1 MQVPFTARMVKAGAM
16 ALKAVVPG
24 IPKTVKDRELLEED
38 LRRIG
43 CHGFLGKPWGL
54 RMEDLVAELLGGKDN
69 RWDGTVRQAPE
80 KWTVKEWRKVYG
92 FGRGG
97 EGMASRTD
105 QFIDG
110 MFSGRVN
117 PKDGYAVADCK
128 DPRVKRV
135 LEFLVPL
142 LYSEKPTRVTIT
154 VGNTI
159 FGALSGERPVDW
171 GIVVK
176 DLVQRLLSGME
187 KSKATPI
194 CPYVFHLYHSHELLL
209 PAEKKEYRIQEAL
222 AKHNVESEEDED
234 PASPANPDKEE
245 STDDS
250 ECESLTPS
258 EIWEIQKQ
266 EAARLKKSPI
276 NRRKQPPAPKDL
288 VSSKRKSP
296 TPMDAVEQNYQTI
309 AVTCKEIRA
318 RERERE
324 ALIQEV
330 CHRLGNVRPDEL
342 VEAIEHL
349 PSQKRMEELEAK
361 VSFLQEKSKK
371 ATKELKEE
379 KELHRKAMDKLNLS
393 LAFNQKLEA
402 YVGNIG
408 DVVNK
413 AQLFDAN
420 LAQHP
425 VTAKKVIPVLVDFA
439 DKMEELLDE
448 MRVLFDGL
456 LLEVPPL
463 AAENLPNIS
472 SETPSLTD
480 WGKDAATET
489 PTKPDQSG
497 PSELRREEVAP
508 ARPEPPHSP
517 RMRLAGDS
525 APTREVL
532 VEPIVGEVIRELEEE
547 EGASLDVLTPT
558 QPARIDV
565 VQTGPEEPMAE
576 RMRELPTPP
585 LGPTPESISL
595 ATPVSLVR
603 PSFLKQMETIMKTP
617 FKTPGQGPSFRLPVS
632 SPIPASIGTDTQET
646 SEVSGSIRS
655 TDRGTETTSLA
666 PRVTRSA
673 PKQTPGSSPRPK
685 RAYVSPSKGSSSKI
699 RR

>member
-1 MQVPFTARMVKAGAM
+1 
-16 ALKAVVPG
+16 
-24 IPKTVKDRELLEED
+24 
-38 LRRIG
+38 
-43 CHGFLGKPWGL
+43 
-54 RMEDLVAELLGGKDN
+54 
-69 RWDGTVRQAPE
+69 
-80 KWTVKEWRKVYG
+80 
-92 FGRGG
+92 
-97 EGMASRTD
+97 MASRTD
-105 QFIDG
+105 RFIDG

-128 DPRVKRV
+128 DPRVKKV

-142 LYSEKPTRVTIT
+142 LYPEKPTRVTIT

-159 FGALSGERPVDW
+159 FGALSGERPVDL

-176 DLVQRLLSGME
+176 DLVQRLLSRMR
-187 KSKATPI
+187 KSKATSI
-194 CPYVFHLYHSHELLL
+194 YPYVFHLYHSHELLL
-209 PAEKKEYRIQEAL
+209 PAEKKEYRIQEAF

-258 EIWEIQKQ
+258 EIREIQKQ

-288 VSSKRKSP
+288 VSSERKSP
-296 TPMDAVEQNYQTI
+296 TPMDAVERNYQTI
-309 AVTCKEIRA
+309 AVTCREIRA

-361 VSFLQEKSKK
+361 VSFLQEKFKK
-371 ATKELKEE
+371 ATEELKEE
-379 KELHRKAMDKLNLS
+379 KELHRKAVDKLNLS

-413 AQLFDAN
+413 AHLFDAN

-439 DKMEELLDE
+439 NKMEELLDK
-448 MRVLFDGL
+448 MRVLFDRL
-456 LLEVPPL
+456 LPEVPPL
-463 AAENLPNIS
+463 AAENLPDIS
-472 SETPSLTD
+472 REIPSLTG
-480 WGKDAATET
+480 WGKDAATKT
-489 PTKPDQSG
+489 PTKLDQPG
-497 PSELRREEVAP
+497 PSEPRREEVAP

-517 RMRLAGDS
+517 RTCLAGDS
-525 APTREVL
+525 VPTREVL
-532 VEPIVGEVIRELEEE
+532 VESIVGKVIKELEEE

-558 QPARIDV
+558 RPAQIDV
-565 VQTGPEEPMAE
+565 IQTRPEEPMAE

-585 LGPTPESISL
+585 SGPTPESISL

-603 PSFLKQMETIMKTP
+603 PSFLKQLETIVKTP
-617 FKTPGQGPSFRLPVS
+617 FKTPGQGPSFQLPVS
-632 SPIPASIGTDTQET
+632 SPTPASVGTDTQET
-646 SEVSGSIRS
+646 PEVSGSIRC
-655 TDRGTETTSLA
+655 TDKGTETTSLA

-673 PKQTPGSSPRPK
+673 TKQTPGSSPRPK
-685 RAYVSPSKGSSSKI
+685 RAYVSPSKGSSSK
-699 RR
+699 RRR